1 MLNWIWAGMILI
13 GVVFSAFSGR
23 LGELST
29 VVTDSAKEAV
39 SLCITMVAVL
49 SMWTG
54 FMEIAKD
61 SGILSALTAKMSRL
75 IKWLFP
81 SVPEGDS
88 AIGDISTNFIS
99 NIFGLGNAALPAGLK
114 AMKSLQRLNENKSVA
129 SIDMCTFL
137 IINVSSLQLL
147 PINLIAYRSQYGS
160 VNPAVIVAPAII
172 ATLAS
177 TVFAVMFV
185 MLMRRKKVQD

>member
-1 MLNWIWAGMILI
+1 MLNWIWAGMIVLGI
-13 GVVFSAFSGR
+13 VFSAFSGQ
-23 LGELST
+23 LGELSS

-49 SMWTG
+49 SMWSG

-61 SGILSALTAKMSRL
+61 AGLLRALAGRMKGI

-81 SVPEGDS
+81 SVPEGDEV
-88 AIGDISTNFIS
+88 IGDISTNFIA

-114 AMKSLQRLNENKSVA
+114 AMKGLQRLNPHKSVA
-129 SIDMCTFL
+129 SRDMCTFL
-137 IINVSSLQLL
+137 IINMSSLQLL

-160 VNPAVIVAPAII
+160 VNPAVIVAPAIL
-172 ATLAS
+172 ATFIS
-177 TVFAVMFV
+177 SVFAVIFAV
-185 MLMRRKKVQD
+185 LMGRRRVQK